1 MPCIV
6 VRSLVVK
13 AVTKVVKT
21 KVGSL
26 KSDGGGSSYCG
37 PYVFGYIL
45 TLSADKC
52 EVWMTAKPN

>member
-6 VRSLVVK
+6 VRSLVLK

-26 KSDGGGSSYCG
+26 KSDGGGTVIAG
-37 PYVFGYIL
+37 IRLWLHFN
-45 TLSADKC
+45 TF
-52 EVWMTAKPN
+52 